1 MVNKCYS
8 LLGWLNRD
16 SVNQQ
21 GLGDRTAEPKRA
33 LIFMPRLREGEEREI
48 KEVTGRQR
56 ERGERGRGYGE

>member
-1 MVNKCYS
+1 M
-8 LLGWLNRD
+8 
-16 SVNQQ
+16 NQQ